1 MEGTGWG
8 GEVESGEETIQIL
21 SANRMYVVVVLVG
34 VVLEVDLNNILSGPS
49 SSSSSSPSFSSVLVH
64 SLVARP
70 EKGTSPST
78 EEVYM

>member
-34 VVLEVDLNNILSGPS
+34 MVLEVDLNNILNGLSGPS
-49 SSSSSSPSFSSVLVH
+49 SGSSSSSVLVH

-70 EKGTSPST
+70 QKGTSRST